1 MNPSGDSVNGPAGGD
16 TNSSTWALDLDGV
29 IWSGTDPIA
38 GSSQAV
44 AELRAAGHD
53 VVFVTNNSFS
63 TVAQQEA
70 KLASFGIDATDAVIT
85 SAQAG
90 ASLVEP
96 GERALVLGGPG
107 VIEALTAREVDLIA
121 PEAVAAGAAAVSA
134 AKIDAVV
141 VGLDW
146 ELDYHRLGAAVQAI
160 LAGARFIA
168 TNTDATYP
176 SERGLLPGAGAIV
189 AAVAAATGV
198 EPVVAGKPEQPAAD
212 LVRARYGSVGVMV
225 GDRPETDGA
234 FAVSLGYEFCLVLS
248 GVTTDPA
255 GVVPVPGVVAADL
268 ASLVATRLGG

>member
-1 MNPSGDSVNGPAGGD
+1 MEHPD
-16 TNSSTWALDLDGV
+16 TYTWGLDLDGV

-38 GSSQAV
+38 GSAGAV
-44 AELRAAGHD
+44 DDLRAAGHE

-63 TVAQQEA
+63 TIAQQEA
-70 KLASFGIDATDAVIT
+70 KLASFGIDAVGSVIT

-107 VIEALTAREVDLIA
+107 VVEALTIREVELVTS
-121 PEAVAAGAAAVSA
+121 EEVASGAAAVA
-134 AKIDAVV
+134 AARIGAVV

-146 ELDYHRLGAAVQAI
+146 ELDYHRLAAAVQAI

-198 EPVVAGKPEQPAAD
+198 VPTVAGKPEQPCAD
-212 LVRARYGSVGVMV
+212 LVRAAYGNIGVMV

-234 FAVSLGYEFCLVLS
+234 FAVALGYDFGLVLS

-255 GVVPVPGVVAADL
+255 GVEPEPRIVAADL
-268 ASLVATRLGG
+268 AALVAERLGG

>member
-1 MNPSGDSVNGPAGGD
+1 MPHVSESKNSGSLRTPAAH
-16 TNSSTWALDLDGV
+16 TWGLDLDGV

-38 GSSQAV
+38 GSAEAV
-44 AELRAAGHD
+44 ADLRSAGHE

-63 TVAQQEA
+63 TIAQQEA
-70 KLASFGIDATDAVIT
+70 KLASFGIDASGSVIT

-107 VIEALTAREVDLIA
+107 VIEALIERNVDVVSPGDVA
-121 PEAVAAGAAAVSA
+121 DGAVAVRA

-146 ELDYHRLGAAVQAI
+146 DLDYHRLGAAVQAV
-160 LAGARFIA
+160 LGGARFIA

-198 EPVVAGKPEQPAAD
+198 SPAVAGKPEQPTAD
-212 LVRARYGSVGVMV
+212 LVKARYGTVGLMV

-234 FAVSLGYEFCLVLS
+234 FAVALGYEFGLVLS
-248 GVTTDPA
+248 GVTTSPD
-255 GVVPVPGVVAADL
+255 GVVPVPQWVAADL
-268 ASLVATRLGG
+268 ATMVAERLGS

>member
-1 MNPSGDSVNGPAGGD
+1 MNQAADAH
-16 TNSSTWALDLDGV
+16 TYTWGLDLDGV
-29 IWSGTDPIA
+29 IWSGIDPIA
-38 GSSQAV
+38 GSSEAV
-44 AELRAAGHD
+44 ADLRAAGHE

-63 TVAQQEA
+63 TIAQQEA
-70 KLASFGIDATDAVIT
+70 KLASFGIDATGSVIT

-107 VIEALTAREVDLIA
+107 VIEALTEREVELVT
-121 PEAVAAGAAAVSA
+121 PEQVASGVAAVEA

-146 ELDYHRLGAAVQAI
+146 ELDYHRLGAAVQSI

-198 EPVVAGKPEQPAAD
+198 APTVAGKPEKPCAD
-212 LVRARYGSVGVMV
+212 LLRAKCGTVGVMV

-234 FAVSLGYEFCLVLS
+234 FAVALGYEFGLVLS
-248 GVTTDPA
+248 GVATDPD
-255 GVVPVPGVVAADL
+255 GVEPTPAFVAADL
-268 ASLVATRLGG
+268 AALVAARLGG